1 MSCEKEL
8 EGLCD
13 GLTDG
18 GEPYKVKHRGACLYL
33 LLYILE
39 RGMLFSIGRKKLTA
53 RLWFFHSNCRYNC
66 RTGVF
71 DPLFLA
77 GQILLVCTIWSKLD
91 KWLIFIHLFILRVL
105 FIFKPRHSQWVGFV
119 FS

>member
-1 MSCEKEL
+1 MEVV
-8 EGLCD
+8 
-13 GLTDG
+13 TDG
-18 GEPYKVKHRGACLYL
+18 GGPYKVKHRGACLYL

-39 RGMLFSIGRKKLTA
+39 RGMLFSIERMKLTA
-53 RLWFFHSNCRYNC
+53 RLSLFIPIVDIYNC

-91 KWLIFIHLFILRVL
+91 KCLIFIQLFILRVL
-105 FIFKPRHSQWVGFV
+105 VI
-119 FS
+119 